1 MADRQKS
8 KLVRFFNSRAFLVVI
23 FVAGILVLVGY
34 GRAYYRDYKIRH
46 EIVSLQQEVRRLEK
60 KKLETLSI
68 LNYVSSPD
76 FVEEKA
82 RLELNMRKPGEQ
94 VLVIPEVS
102 VSTTVS
108 DTQVEELGK
117 KYLNNPIKWWYYFT
131 DSKSRLKGT

>member
-8 KLVRFFNSRAFLVVI
+8 KLVKFFNSRAFLVVI

-46 EIVSLQQEVRRLEK
+46 EIISLQQEVRRLEK

-82 RLELNMRKPGEQ
+82 RLELNMRRPGEQ

-108 DTQVEELGK
+108 DIQVEELGK

-131 DSKSRLKGT
+131 DSKSRLKGD

>member
-1 MADRQKS
+1 MAERQKS
-8 KLVRFFNSRAFLVVI
+8 KLVKFFNSRAFLGVV
-23 FVAGILVLVGY
+23 FVAGVLVLVGY
-34 GRAYYRDYKIRH
+34 GRAYYRDYKIRR
-46 EIVSLQQEVRRLEK
+46 EIGSLQQEVRRLEK

-108 DTQVEELGK
+108 NEQVEELGK
-117 KYLNNPIKWWYYFT
+117 KYLNNPAKWWYYFM
-131 DSKSRLKGT
+131 DPEARQGPK